1 MSRMSRFVAGAMVL
15 AAVSFGPVALVGAT
29 DASETTVDASALPHD
44 PLPSVNVDPSTVSVE
59 ATSNGWQISWTE
71 SATSSGAGYYI
82 ASFDGGSCA
91 AMAVAPGTLAT
102 CLIEGDASGE
112 LPVVAVSYFEENLVP
127 TTFEAPAIE
136 VDASTVSVTAS
147 DGGWLVSWTE
157 PGGTNGS
164 GSYLASFDGGSCK
177 TLAAADGAA
186 ASCLIEGDTT
196 SDVPVVEVTYSQ
208 PVPVDLQPAIAVD
221 PSTVF
226 VTASDG
232 GWLVSWTEP
241 GGTNGSGSY
250 LASFDGGSC
259 QTLATADGAAASCLI
274 AADTTGDVPVVE
286 VTYSQQIPVDGPVS
300 PGIIEVDPST
310 ISITPA
316 DGGWKVS
323 WTEPIGA
330 RIGGFYVVSSDLG
343 SCVAEV
349 GTEGAVATCLIE
361 GDSTGP
367 APEVSVSYNSAV
379 LAYSRGGPAGSVPT
393 STIPQPTVARTQGE
407 VALPTA
413 NYRFFHHANL
423 VTAEAAP
430 LPKLGLSDAPLQPS
444 RNSLP
449 LYLVGVLVIVLG
461 TAALVFR
468 SRIGTN

>member
-177 TLAAADGAA
+177 TLAA
-186 ASCLIEGDTT
+186 
-196 SDVPVVEVTYSQ
+196 
-208 PVPVDLQPAIAVD
+208 
-221 PSTVF
+221 
-226 VTASDG
+226 
-232 GWLVSWTEP
+232 
-241 GGTNGSGSY
+241 
-250 LASFDGGSC
+250 
-259 QTLATADGAAASCLI
+259 ADGAAASCLI